1 MLSPGEFSR
10 RGGQY
15 DGLVDDADGAR
26 GLTRGGRLLELRTR
40 SAALTAQFLRDNGPV
55 VLTDVATG
63 TGLSRPTV
71 MDRVGELVE
80 RGAAAVAGKRVATSK
95 ESGRPA
101 MRYRFRGE
109 IGYVAA
115 VEIGKRSTHLLVS
128 DLAGTVVAARRWLHE
143 RADAEWPVA
152 ADVVDERLRSAWTE
166 IAALVPRPERSAGLL
181 GVGICLQGLLGPDG
195 IVTNSAD
202 FPGLVGVDV
211 AARATEA
218 LGVPARVHL
227 DLAAAGVAEHRLG
240 AAQGLAS
247 FVLATAWPTVAA
259 SVTIDGAPYRGARN
273 LAGVMY
279 RMDLSALLPNPYD
292 GDDAG
297 LLRDLTERRAG
308 APLSADLA
316 AVDDRIA
323 VQLAAAG
330 ATIDPEAILLLGP
343 AVEADPELVDRLAER
358 LPAYVSADL
367 PLELRRAV
375 LGPIAPVVGTLLS
388 TLDEASSRLFEDR
401 MPPIPRLTRAA
412 EVTDAWLDGIRP
424 EESQRA

>member
-1 MLSPGEFSR
+1 MLSPRSR
-10 RGGQY
+10 QY

-26 GLTRGGRLLELRTR
+26 GLTRGGRLLELRKR

-55 VLTDVATG
+55 VLTDVATA

-71 MDRVGELVE
+71 MERVGELVE
-80 RGAAAVAGKRVATSK
+80 LGAADVAGKRVATSK

-128 DLAGTVVAARRWLHE
+128 DLAGTVVAARRWADE
-143 RADAEWPVA
+143 RIDPDAPASAE
-152 ADVVDERLRSAWTE
+152 VVDARLQEAWSA

-181 GVGICLQGLLGPDG
+181 GVGVCLQGLLSVDG
-195 IVTNSAD
+195 IVTRSTD
-202 FPGLVGVDV
+202 FPGLIGVDV
-211 AARATEA
+211 AARTKEA
-218 LGVPARVHL
+218 LGVPVRVHH

-240 AAQGLAS
+240 AARELGT

-259 SVTIDGAPYRGARN
+259 SLAIDGAPYGGAENR
-273 LAGVMY
+273 AGMMY
-279 RMDLSALLPNPYD
+279 RMDLSSLVPNPYD

-297 LLRDLTERRAG
+297 LLRDLKDHRAG
-308 APLSADLA
+308 APLSAGLT
-316 AVDDRIA
+316 AVDDLIA

-330 ATIDPEAILLLGP
+330 ATISPEAILLLGP
-343 AVEADPELVDRLAER
+343 AVEADPGLVDRLAER
-358 LPAYVSADL
+358 LTAFVAADF
-367 PLELRRAV
+367 PIELRRAV
-375 LGPIAPVVGTLLS
+375 LGPIAPVVGTLLR
-388 TLDEASSRLFEDR
+388 TLDEASSRFFEEK

-412 EVTDAWLDGIRP
+412 EVADAWLDGIRP
-424 EESQRA
+424 EEPPRA

>member
-1 MLSPGEFSR
+1 M
-10 RGGQY
+10 
-15 DGLVDDADGAR
+15 DDADGAR
-26 GLTRGGRLLELRTR
+26 GLTRGGRLLELRKR

-55 VLTDVATG
+55 VLTDVAAA

-80 RGAAAVAGKRVATSK
+80 LGAADVAGKRVATSK

-128 DLAGTVVAARRWLHE
+128 DLAGTVVAARRW
-143 RADAEWPVA
+143 
-152 ADVVDERLRSAWTE
+152 VDERIDPDAPASGEVVDARLEEVWSA

-181 GVGICLQGLLGPDG
+181 GVGVCLQGLLGADG
-195 IVTNSAD
+195 VVTRSTD
-202 FPGLVGVDV
+202 FPGLIGVDV
-211 AARATEA
+211 AGRTREK
-218 LGVPARVHL
+218 LGVPARVDH

-259 SVTIDGAPYRGARN
+259 SLMIDGVPYGGAENR
-273 LAGVMY
+273 AGVMY
-279 RMDLSALLPNPYD
+279 RMDLSSLLPNPYA

-297 LLRDLTERRAG
+297 LLRDLTDHRAG
-308 APLSADLA
+308 APLSTGLR
-316 AVDDRIA
+316 AVDDLIA

-330 ATIDPEAILLLGP
+330 ATLDPQAVLLLGP
-343 AVEADPELVDRLAER
+343 AVEADPGVIDRLAER
-358 LPAYVSADL
+358 LPAFVSADF
-367 PLELRRAV
+367 PIELRRAV
-375 LGPIAPVVGTLLS
+375 LGPIAPVVGTLLR
-388 TLDEASSRLFEDR
+388 TLDEASSRFFEDR
-401 MPPIPRLTRAA
+401 MSPIPRLTRAA
-412 EVTDAWLDGIRP
+412 KVTDAWLEGIRP